1 MAAQEAVGGVVVL
14 GVLLATAGA
23 AVDAAAGGSGDIV
36 GTAVSTGGSTLVL
49 GMLGWRLV
57 DVLNRMVTGVETIG
71 ASLARGVVIEHRHGG
86 ELVDVVRVIAR
97 RDEREPTEERR
108 RHEG

>member
-1 MAAQEAVGGVVVL
+1 MAAQEAVGGAVVL

-23 AVDAAAGGSGDIV
+23 AVDAAAPAGDIV

-71 ASLARGVVIEHRHGG
+71 ASLARGVVFEHRHGG

-108 RHEG
+108 RRTEE